1 MGYAVL
7 HMEKASGSDSGMSA
21 HIERTVAPK
30 NADASRTHLNWDMI
44 NFPDGVTNR
53 TEAIQQRL
61 ETAGLQRKIGKN
73 QVRAVRIMLSGSPD
87 DMKRIEQASKLDDWC
102 RDNLDWLKKTYGAEN
117 IVSAVVHL
125 DETTPHIHATMIP
138 IVTGERRKAKA
149 EQTTGKKK
157 YRKKSTDTA
166 RLCADD
172 VMSRVRLK
180 EYQNTYA
187 EQMAKYGLQRGIDGS
202 EAKHVTTSQYYRDL
216 LTQSES
222 VQENI
227 TRILEQKEQAEQEL
241 SSVKADIQKEKLK
254 NSAADVGATLLDG
267 VGSLFGSSK
276 TKQQQQQIEALET
289 ENRNLSNDIKKL
301 STKIKTMETEHKTAI
316 DKLSEQLNKIFNYFP
331 HIKELLRWE
340 NLLRSI
346 GLPDDMIRR
355 LFNQETVVGSGELYS
370 KEHSKRFKAENA
382 SLKLEQDK
390 AKPENIRFTIN
401 GADIFDWFKQKQK
414 EFLQNI
420 GVYLPEQKNNKRLKL

>member
-7 HMEKASGSDSGMSA
+7 HMEKASASDSGMSA
-21 HIERTVAPK
+21 HIERTIAPK
-30 NADASRTHLNWDMI
+30 NADPNRTHLNWEMI
-44 NFPDGVTNR
+44 TFPDRVANR
-53 TEAIQQRL
+53 TEAIQHRL
-61 ETAGLQRKIGKN
+61 ETAGLQRKIGSN
-73 QVRAVRIMLSGSPD
+73 QVRAVRILLTGSPD
-87 DMKRIEQASKLDDWC
+87 DMKRIEQAGKLDEWC

-138 IVTGERRKAKA
+138 IVTGERRKAKT
-149 EQTTGKKK
+149 EQVAGKKK
-157 YRKKSTDTA
+157 YRKKSPDTV

-202 EAKHVTTSQYYRDL
+202 EAKHITTSQYYRDL

-227 TRILEQKEQAEQEL
+227 TRLLEQKQQAEQEL
-241 SSVKADIQKEKLK
+241 SKVKADVSKEKLK

-276 TKQQQQQIEALET
+276 TKQQQQQIEALT
-289 ENRNLSNDIKKL
+289 AENRNLSNDIKNL
-301 STKIKTMETEHKTAI
+301 NTKIDTMEMEYKTAI
-316 DKLSEQLNKIFNYFP
+316 DKLSEQINKIFNYFP

-340 NLLRSI
+340 GFLKSI
-346 GLPDDMIRR
+346 GLPDDMVRR
-355 LFNQETVVGSGELYS
+355 LFNKEMIVGSGELYS
-370 KEHSKRFKAENA
+370 KEHSKRFKVENA

-401 GADIFDWFKQKQK
+401 GTDIFDWFKQKQRELLNSIGINPK
-414 EFLQNI
+414 ESRGMKI
-420 GVYLPEQKNNKRLKL
+420 

>member
-7 HMEKASGSDSGMSA
+7 HMEKAVGSDSGMSA

-30 NADASRTHLNWDMI
+30 NADASRTHLNWEMI
-44 NFPDGVTNR
+44 TFPDGVTNR
-53 TEAIQQRL
+53 TEAIQHRL

-87 DMKRIEQASKLDDWC
+87 DMKRIEQAGKLDDWC

-149 EQTTGKKK
+149 EQATGKKK

-187 EQMAKYGLQRGIDGS
+187 EQMAKYGLQRGVDGS

-227 TRILEQKEQAEQEL
+227 TRLLEQKEQAEQEL
-241 SSVKADIQKEKLK
+241 SSVKADIKKEKLK

-276 TKQQQQQIEALET
+276 TKQQQRQIEALT
-289 ENRNLSNDIKKL
+289 AENHNLSNDIKEL
-301 STKIKTMETEHKTAI
+301 NSKIRTMETEHKTAI
-316 DKLSEQLNKIFNYFP
+316 DKLTEQVNKIFNYFP

-340 NLLRSI
+340 GFLKSI
-346 GLPDDMIRR
+346 GLPDDMVRR
-355 LFNQETVVGSGELYS
+355 LFNKETVVGSGELYS
-370 KEHSKRFKAENA
+370 QEHSKRFKVENA

-401 GADIFDWFKQKQK
+401 GTNIFDWFKQKQK
-414 EFLQNI
+414 EFLNSI
-420 GVYLPEQKNNKRLKL
+420 GINPKEKKGMKM